1 MNRRFADVSGKKKT
15 DSRKV
20 VIAVLCVVLI
30 LAMIIP
36 TVLSFI
42 G

>member
-1 MNRRFADVSGKKKT
+1 MSGKKKT
-15 DSRKV
+15 DTRRV

-30 LAMIIP
+30 LAMIVP

-42 G
+42 A

>member
-1 MNRRFADVSGKKKT
+1 MSGKKKT
-15 DSRKV
+15 DTRKV
-20 VIAVLCVVLI
+20 VVAVLCVVMV

-36 TVLSFI
+36 TVLSFL